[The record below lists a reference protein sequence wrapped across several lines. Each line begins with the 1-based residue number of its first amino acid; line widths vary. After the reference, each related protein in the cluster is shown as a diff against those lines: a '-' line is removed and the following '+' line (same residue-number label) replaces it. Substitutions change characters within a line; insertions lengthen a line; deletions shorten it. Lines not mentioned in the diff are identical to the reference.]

1 MALERLDKVLA
12 TGALSRKE
20 VKTLAR
26 KGRVLVNGQP
36 AVSSDIKIDPET
48 ADICVDGEPFSY
60 KRYVY
65 IMLNKPQGYICASR
79 DQKEKCVVE
88 LIENQDCFCLG
99 RLDKNTTGLVIL
111 TNDKSLKKLLLPEN
125 HVKKSYFVTTR
136 KILLP
141 EIVEQF
147 HQGVIIDQDVRCLP
161 ADLEIVDDH
170 HGIVTIE
177 EGKYHQIKKM
187 FLSVNNQ
194 VVLLHRHSFGP
205 IILDS
210 GLKPGKWRYLTIS
223 EREKLLNVCKKEL

>member
-1 MALERLDKVLA
+1 MKDLYYVLMKNNLGNA
-12 TGALSRKE
+12 STCRKLI
-20 VKTLAR
+20 KQGKIT
-26 KGRVLVNGQP
+26 VNGEVIKDHKYPVKFSDQIIYQQTILKAQP
-36 AVSSDIKIDPET
+36 FT
-48 ADICVDGEPFSY
+48 
-60 KRYVY
+60 Y

-147 HQGVIIDQDVRCLP
+147 HQGVIIDQNVRCLP

>member
-1 MALERLDKVLA
+1 MKDLYYVLMYNHLGNA
-12 TGALSRKE
+12 QQC
-20 VKTLAR
+20 KTLIR
-26 KGRVLVNGQP
+26 HGKISVNGTIIYDPVYQ
-36 AVSSDIKIDPET
+36 VRYSDILQFQNRILDSQ
-48 ADICVDGEPFSY
+48 PFT
-60 KRYVY
+60 Y